1 MNEAVRIWKNHFELL
16 MKIRSKSERNALAFA
31 MISYGFT
38 GEIPS
43 DLKLNQSNFIL
54 FEAIKNNF
62 IAKKQGGREKQLANS
77 SQTVSQSLSDNR
89 YQITDNIQ
97 LQDKSSNC
105 IDTQPKEKQIDI
117 EEAIKAKK
125 FVKPTIEEIDTYC
138 RERKN
143 SINAERFFDFYQSK
157 GWKVGNQPMKDWR
170 AAVRTWERSE
180 NARSGTNTTYDD
192 EKCWSKSQKKESVW
206 DYNMRKMKEIDQKLM
221 AGGEDYDETALF

>member
-31 MISYGFT
+31 MISFGFT
-38 GEIPS
+38 GKIPS
-43 DLKLNQSNFIL
+43 DLKLNQSNLIL

-89 YQITDNIQ
+89 YQITDNIHS
-97 LQDKSSNC
+97 LDKSSSC
-105 IDTQPKEKQIDI
+105 IETQPKEKQIDL
-117 EEAIKAKK
+117 EEVIKAKK
-125 FVKPTIEEIDTYC
+125 FVKPTLEQIFTYC
-138 RERKN
+138 QERKN
-143 SINAERFFDFYQSK
+143 SVNAERFFDFYQSK

-180 NARSGTNTTYDD
+180 NARSGANTTDDD
-192 EKCWSKSQKKESVW
+192 EKCW
-206 DYNMRKMKEIDQKLM
+206 
-221 AGGEDYDETALF
+221 F

>member
-1 MNEAVRIWKNHFELL
+1 

-38 GEIPS
+38 GKIPS

-125 FVKPTIEEIDTYC
+125 FVKPTIEEILTYC

-143 SINAERFFDFYQSK
+143 FINAERFFDFYQSK

-180 NARSGTNTTYDD
+180 NSRSGSNTTDDD

-221 AGGEDYDETALF
+221 AGDVDYDESALF

>member
-62 IAKKQGGREKQLANS
+62 IAKKQGGREKQLTNS
-77 SQTVSQSLSDNR
+77 SQTVSQFLSDNR

-125 FVKPTIEEIDTYC
+125 FVKPTIEEILTYC

-180 NARSGTNTTYDD
+180 NARSGSNTTDDD
-192 EKCWSKSQKKESVW
+192 EKCW
-206 DYNMRKMKEIDQKLM
+206 
-221 AGGEDYDETALF
+221 F